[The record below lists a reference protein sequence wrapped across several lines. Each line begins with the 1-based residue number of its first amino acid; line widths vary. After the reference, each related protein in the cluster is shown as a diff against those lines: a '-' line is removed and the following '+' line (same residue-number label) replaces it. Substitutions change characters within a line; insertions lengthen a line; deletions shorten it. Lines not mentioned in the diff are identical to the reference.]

1 MIEIIITPSKKSDKK
16 FDATIDGK
24 KTVSFGAKGY
34 SDFTQ
39 HKDPARKQ
47 RYLKKPGIGEKI
59 RHAATNQRQKTLENT
74 CIFKSFACRS
84 WYKSTKNNA
93 TNIEKIMLQKT
104 CVN

>member
-16 FDATIDGK
+16 FDALIDGK

-47 RYLKKPGIGEKI
+47 RYLNRHKARENWADPTTAGSLSKKCFMEQTINYIQCKRYGQAI
-59 RHAATNQRQKTLENT
+59 QKL
-74 CIFKSFACRS
+74 
-84 WYKSTKNNA
+84 
-93 TNIEKIMLQKT
+93 
-104 CVN
+104 